1 MDPVKDFFG
10 NWFGYSR
17 RERRSTF
24 ILLGIIMIVLG
35 LRYVVPSPEIALE
48 EIPIDLREI
57 DIEGTAAMQNGSI
70 AVKQRDIKSLNRKR
84 TLIDL
89 NRCDSISL
97 VALPGIGPVL
107 SARIIKYRNL
117 IGGYVSVNQLKEVYG
132 LPMETFNLI
141 APDLT
146 VDSLHIRKIEV
157 NKADYRE
164 LIRHPYFKRDEVASI
179 LKYRELK
186 GPIPDI
192 GVMLDNNLIS
202 AETGRKIRPYLEFG
216 E

>member
-1 MDPVKDFFG
+1 MGSVKDFFG

-24 ILLGIIMIVLG
+24 ILLIIIMIVLG
-35 LRYVVPSPEIALE
+35 IRYVIPSQDIALE
-48 EIPIDLREI
+48 EIPIDLRE
-57 DIEGTAAMQNGSI
+57 DNFESSMVTQSSNI
-70 AVKQRDIKSLNRKR
+70 AGKQRIIKSSVRRELA
-84 TLIDL
+84 LDI
-89 NRCDSISL
+89 NRCDSVSL
-97 VALPGIGPVL
+97 IALPGIGPVL

-132 LPMETFNLI
+132 LPEETFNLI
-141 APDLT
+141 APVLMT
-146 VDSLHIRKIEV
+146 DSLGIRKIKI
-157 NKADYRE
+157 NKAEYKE

-192 GVMLDNNLIS
+192 GVMIDNLLIS
-202 AETGRKIRPYLEFG
+202 PETAKKIRPYLEFG

>member
-1 MDPVKDFFG
+1 MGSVKDFFG

-24 ILLGIIMIVLG
+24 ILLIIIMIVLG
-35 LRYVVPSPEIALE
+35 LRYVIPSQDIALE
-48 EIPIDLREI
+48 EIPIDLRE
-57 DIEGTAAMQNGSI
+57 DNFESSMVTQSSNI
-70 AVKQRDIKSLNRKR
+70 AGKQRIIKSSVRRELA
-84 TLIDL
+84 LDI
-89 NRCDSISL
+89 NRCDSVSL
-97 VALPGIGPVL
+97 IALPGIGPVL

-132 LPMETFNLI
+132 LPEETFNLI
-141 APDLT
+141 APVLVT
-146 VDSLHIRKIEV
+146 DSLGIRKIKI
-157 NKADYRE
+157 NKAEYKE

-192 GVMLDNNLIS
+192 GVMIDNLLIS
-202 AETGRKIRPYLEFG
+202 PETGRKIRPYLDFTD
-216 E
+216 

>member
-192 GVMLDNNLIS
+192 GAMLDNNLIS